1 MQLERKELA
10 AADVLQQMQKA
21 ADTREAELKTAK
33 LTVEKLGA
41 EKRKLETTSIA
52 LQAEVRPWLP

>member
-1 MQLERKELA
+1 
-10 AADVLQQMQKA
+10 MQKA
-21 ADTREAELKTAK
+21 ADTREAELKTAR